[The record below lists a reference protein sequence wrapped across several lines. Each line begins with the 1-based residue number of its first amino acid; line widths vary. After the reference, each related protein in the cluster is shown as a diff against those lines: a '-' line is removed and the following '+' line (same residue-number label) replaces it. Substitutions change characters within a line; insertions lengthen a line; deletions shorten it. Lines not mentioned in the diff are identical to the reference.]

1 MEICFENETI
11 DIDTPFQ
18 EGTVIYLSKAAFN
31 KAAEEDGTMLFDEYF
46 EDYSDSEEEEEEDT
60 RHWATIRAEE
70 NASARSLDYDK
81 NAQRLLEKHKN
92 DCWYDL
98 DTEMSEAASD
108 NARRV
113 TLGAIKASGRKKI
126 FYTFFDKHMYVHVK
140 RSF

>member
-46 EDYSDSEEEEEEDT
+46 ENYSDSEEEEKDT
-60 RHWATIRAEE
+60 RHWATIKAEKDALALTRA
-70 NASARSLDYDK
+70 YDK
-81 NAQRLLEKHKN
+81 YAKCLLEKHKN

-108 NARRV
+108 TARRV